1 MASQNSALA
10 DSSAP
15 SSLAALAEQ
24 LRDGPLQRLVELQIQ
39 TTALANRLDGKSAG
53 VSKTSSSSSGCRFR
67 RWSTS
72 MPSHV
77 SSPWFSGSLPMPR
90 SHRTELR
97 ARLLELC
104 EEFRAHGDIGC
115 EAALDESHTHFA
127 EEVGAVVFR
136 TVRELL
142 DKRSPACAGEASQSL
157 ERAPPRRIDRHYG
170 SRRRHRAAAAQ
181 APRQPPFES
190 TETAE
195 AASGSSTAG
204 CATSGPCS
212 ISTQPPATG
221 RARWSSSRPPSSSAT
236 SRPTTKR
243 STPRARDRRL
253 EAR

>member
-39 TTALANRLDGKSAG
+39 TTALANRSTGSPLA
-53 VSKTSSSSSGCRFR
+53 VSKTSSTSSGCRFR

-77 SSPWFSGSLPMPR
+77 SLPWSFASLLMPR

-104 EEFRAHGDIGC
+104 EEFRARGDVRC
-115 EAALDESHTHFA
+115 
-127 EEVGAVVFR
+127 EVGSR
-136 TVRELL
+136 RERYALPRGSQRRRL
-142 DKRSPACAGEASQSL
+142 QNRPRAARKRSPACAGEARQSL
-157 ERAPPRRIDRHYG
+157 ERASPRRIDRHYG

-181 APRQPPFES
+181 APRQ
-190 TETAE
+190 
-195 AASGSSTAG
+195 
-204 CATSGPCS
+204 
-212 ISTQPPATG
+212 
-221 RARWSSSRPPSSSAT
+221 T
-236 SRPTTKR
+236 SR
-243 STPRARDRRL
+243 
-253 EAR
+253 